1 MLRGYCAAA
10 VTTALLTSVKL
21 PTPEPGGK
29 FDVGPRLTRV
39 PVPRAPGYA
48 AAPLSP
54 SLILNRARERRW
66 LISGISAF
74 HSEELNVRSDLK
86 GVAWASE
93 KQPLKHANSVP
104 LFRRILG

>member
-1 MLRGYCAAA
+1 MVEGGRQNSNL
-10 VTTALLTSVKL
+10 VTMENRLDVTFRA
-21 PTPEPGGK
+21 GGAS
-29 FDVGPRLTRV
+29 PIPHR
-39 PVPRAPGYA
+39 
-48 AAPLSP
+48 LSP

-86 GVAWASE
+86 GVTWASE

>member
-1 MLRGYCAAA
+1 M
-10 VTTALLTSVKL
+10 S
-21 PTPEPGGK
+21 
-29 FDVGPRLTRV
+29 
-39 PVPRAPGYA
+39 APG
-48 AAPLSP
+48 SRECP
-54 SLILNRARERRW
+54 SREPWERCRGAWQCALIGINRYW